1 MEQAAAVEVFHFLE
15 LASDGWWHLCQR
27 AQAGPSARPA
37 APPTPQATARHPGSA
52 VRRAASGGP
61 PAGSTRGWTPETGY
75 NQAAPSPLARTT
87 PARQIAVTVDSGLM
101 VHTTILADTNAN
113 DYLRYRREDLVRW
126 HSNRLDAYGSY
137 LNSVTDAIYWFDIIA
152 EEGAGASPSRAQ
164 LPQSMAQC
172 FDRAEAAADQAK
184 QVRFSI
190 ALIATESV
198 VHAADGLFSV
208 LRETIDS
215 MREWQTGELPNVA
228 SRIAALDTAR
238 NTFIE
243 VARRDLHRSKVAG
256 L

>member
-1 MEQAAAVEVFHFLE
+1 
-15 LASDGWWHLCQR
+15 
-27 AQAGPSARPA
+27 
-37 APPTPQATARHPGSA
+37 
-52 VRRAASGGP
+52 
-61 PAGSTRGWTPETGY
+61 
-75 NQAAPSPLARTT
+75 
-87 PARQIAVTVDSGLM
+87 M
-101 VHTTILADTNAN
+101 VHTTILADTNAAGTTLPTWLVILLGLAGVIGILIGFGLNLTN